1 MKKKFKDLEL
11 SSKALGAAMFMFTVC
26 LFMAICALYNAF
38 NEESV
43 NTNIP
48 FALLIHGIIMSLICS
63 SVWILF
69 FGLGEKCGFVSR
81 YLTALVLTGSLFGIS
96 MIVPVIKNA
105 DGFFFWIVSGFASSF
120 LFGSGI
126 AVLSEIKR
134 KKTGIRSAL
143 LWELQE

>member
-1 MKKKFKDLEL
+1 MKKKYKNLEL

-26 LFMAICALYNAF
+26 LFMGICALYNAL

-48 FALLIHGIIMSLICS
+48 FALLIHGIILSIMCS
-63 SVWILF
+63 GVWVLF

-81 YLTALVLTGSLFGIS
+81 YLPALVLTGSLFGIS
-96 MIVPVIKNA
+96 MIIPVIKNA
-105 DGFFFWIVSGFASSF
+105 DEAFFWIICGFVSTF
-120 LFGSGI
+120 LFGSGV

-134 KKTGIRSAL
+134 RKTGIRSVL
-143 LWELQE
+143 LWELQ

>member
-1 MKKKFKDLEL
+1 MLKKYKALEL

-38 NEESV
+38 NEKSV
-43 NTNIP
+43 NMTIP
-48 FALLIHGIIMSLICS
+48 FALLIHGIILSLMCS
-63 SVWILF
+63 GVWVLF

-81 YLTALVLTGSLFGIS
+81 YLPALVLTGILFGIS
-96 MIVPVIKNA
+96 MIIPVIKNA
-105 DGFFFWIVSGFASSF
+105 NGVFFWIISGFVSSF

-134 KKTGIRSAL
+134 RKTGIRSVL
-143 LWELQE
+143 LWELQ